1 MTDTRMVVPAAA
13 AADENGV
20 LGFLREALGSLRN
33 PRLLVPALLLTV
45 LLTVS
50 NIVILR
56 NAPPPGETPQLA
68 FALAAFVRIA
78 GLLLLAV
85 AILRVLTG
93 SRRRLYMPDGA
104 FWLYVLTGVAGF
116 ALAAALGTVAGD
128 RTDPIVGAV
137 VGLAMIAI
145 SAPFAAWF
153 TAIAVERP
161 LALNPAP
168 WMRGMGHWLMPLL
181 VWSVLAVLPL
191 GQLHAAIDRFLMRG
205 AGDTFWPLA
214 LLDGPLSAVLAIFSF
229 ALAATAYRR
238 VARG

>member
-1 MTDTRMVVPAAA
+1 MAAPASASG
-13 AADENGV
+13 DGV
-20 LGFLREALGSLRN
+20 FGFLREALASLRN
-33 PRLLVPALLLTV
+33 SRLLLPALLLTV
-45 LLTVS
+45 LLTAS
-50 NIVILR
+50 NIVILG
-56 NAPPPGETPQLA
+56 NAPAPGGAPPPA
-68 FALAAFVRIA
+68 FVLAACVRIG

-85 AILRVLTG
+85 TILRVLTG
-93 SRRRLYMPDGA
+93 SGRRLYMPDAA

-116 ALAAALGTVAGD
+116 AVAAALALVAGD
-128 RTDPIVGAV
+128 RADPVVGAV

-168 WMRGMGHWLMPLL
+168 WMRGMGRWLGPLL
-181 VWSVLAVLPL
+181 VWSVLVVLPL
-191 GQLHAAIDRFLMRG
+191 GQLHAAIDLHLIRG
-205 AGDTFWPLA
+205 AGDSFWPLA
-214 LLDGPLSAVLAIFSF
+214 LFDGPLSAVLAIFSF

>member
-1 MTDTRMVVPAAA
+1 MSDMRMAAPAS
-13 AADENGV
+13 ADGV
-20 LGFLREALGSLRN
+20 LGFLRETLASLRN
-33 PRLLVPALLLTV
+33 SRLLVPALLLTL
-45 LLTVS
+45 LLTAS

-56 NAPPPGETPQLA
+56 TAPPEGEVPPLA
-68 FALAAFVRIA
+68 FVVAAIVRVA
-78 GLLLLAV
+78 GLLLLAT

-93 SRRRLYMPDGA
+93 SVRRTYMPDGA
-104 FWLYVLTGVAGF
+104 FWLYILTGVFGF
-116 ALAAALGTVAGD
+116 AVSAALGFVAGD

-137 VGLAMIAI
+137 IALALIAI

-168 WMRGMGHWLMPLL
+168 WMRGMGHWLAPIL
-181 VWSVLAVLPL
+181 VWSLLVALPL
-191 GQLHAAIDRFLMRG
+191 GQLHVAIDVHLIRG
-205 AGDTFWPLA
+205 AGTNFWPLA
-214 LLDGPLSAVLAIFSF
+214 LFDGPLSGVLAIFSF

>member
-1 MTDTRMVVPAAA
+1 MAAPASAGGG
-13 AADENGV
+13 GV
-20 LGFLREALGSLRN
+20 LGFFRETLASLRN
-33 PRLLVPALLLTV
+33 PRLLLPALLLTV

-56 NAPPPGETPQLA
+56 NAPPQGEVPPLA
-68 FALAAFVRIA
+68 FVIAAVVRIA

-85 AILRVLTG
+85 TILRLLTG
-93 SRRRLYMPDGA
+93 SARRPYMPDGA

-116 ALAAALGTVAGD
+116 ALAAALGLVASD
-128 RTDPIVGAV
+128 RTDPAVGAV
-137 VGLAMIAI
+137 VGLATIAI
-145 SAPFAAWF
+145 SAPLAAWF

-168 WMRGMGHWLMPLL
+168 WMRGVGRWLLPLL
-181 VWSVLAVLPL
+181 VWSLLVSLPL
-191 GQLHAAIDRFLMRG
+191 GQLHAAIDIYLIRG
-205 AGDTFWPLA
+205 AGDNFWPLA
-214 LLDGPLSAVLAIFSF
+214 LFDGPLSAFLAIFSF

>member
-1 MTDTRMVVPAAA
+1 MAAPIS
-13 AADENGV
+13 ADGGHGV
-20 LGFLREALGSLRN
+20 LGFLRETLGSLRKS
-33 PRLLVPALLLTV
+33 RLLVPALLLTV

-56 NAPPPGETPQLA
+56 NAPPQGEVPPLA
-68 FALAAFVRIA
+68 FVIAAIVRVA

-85 AILRVLTG
+85 TILRVLTD

-104 FWLYVLTGVAGF
+104 FWLYVLTGIAGF
-116 ALAAALGTVAGD
+116 AVSAALGVVAGD

-137 VGLAMIAI
+137 VGLATIAI

-168 WMRGMGHWLMPLL
+168 WMRGMSRWLAPLL
-181 VWSVLAVLPL
+181 LWSVLVALPL
-191 GQLHAAIDRFLMRG
+191 GQLHAAIDYYLIRG
-205 AGDTFWPLA
+205 AGDNFWPLM
-214 LLDGPLSAVLAIFSF
+214 LFDGPLSAVLTIFTC
-229 ALAATAYRR
+229 ALAVTAYRR